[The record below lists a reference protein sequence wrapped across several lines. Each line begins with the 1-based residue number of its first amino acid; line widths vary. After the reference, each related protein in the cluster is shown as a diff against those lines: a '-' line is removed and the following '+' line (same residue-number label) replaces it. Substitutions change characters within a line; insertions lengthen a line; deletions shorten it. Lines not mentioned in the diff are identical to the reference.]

1 MCSKE
6 DGRLLLMIHILRGRR
21 VQEADQSVNPEQ
33 PKNIGDETT
42 PETNINNRK
51 NGSSHNT
58 SILF

>member
-1 MCSKE
+1 
-6 DGRLLLMIHILRGRR
+6 MIHILRGRR